1 MTLLRRRA
9 RRQTRGSRG
18 RGLQRR
24 EGRARFALL
33 PLAITVL
40 QAITGPQAM
49 AAPQIIAARLGM
61 AARLILATA
70 LAAAIG
76 GGCMAME
83 DELDGPL
90 GPGQGGPTVD
100 TAALE
105 QHDLTAADGQIIG
118 VLQFD
123 PGYYFHFHFRPYPM
137 ADVRHILAT
146 ITGDVLLT
154 ITRIVGRPDTPCRF
168 QAAVL
173 ARDEGYEILGSGDRT
188 NDRGL
193 EFHQVNLENERLPAA
208 QRFYCAKLH
217 QRIGV
222 QISVFSVLE
231 EVQEYLQ
238 VHFVLNSTDRT

>member
-9 RRQTRGSRG
+9 REQTRGSRG

-24 EGRARFALL
+24 EGRGRVPLL
-33 PLAITVL
+33 PLAITVPL
-40 QAITGPQAM
+40 EL
-49 AAPQIIAARLGM
+49 AAPLGM
-61 AARLILATA
+61 AARLIVAAA
-70 LAAAIG
+70 LAAAVG
-76 GGCMAME
+76 GGCIAME
-83 DELDGPL
+83 DELDGPQ

-105 QHDLTAADGQIIG
+105 QHDLTTAAGQIIG

-123 PGYYFHFHFRPYPM
+123 PGYYFHIHCDPDDFTNCQLESTGDFVHT
-137 ADVRHILAT
+137 LAA
-146 ITGDVLLT
+146 ITGDVQLA

-238 VHFVLNSTDRT
+238 VHFVLNSTGRT

>member
-9 RRQTRGSRG
+9 REQTRGSRG
-18 RGLQRR
+18 LGLQRR

-33 PLAITVL
+33 PQAITVP
-40 QAITGPQAM
+40 QAITGPPAM
-49 AAPQIIAARLGM
+49 AGPLRIAAWL
-61 AARLILATA
+61 T
-70 LAAAIG
+70 LAASLAA
-76 GGCMAME
+76 GCMAME

-105 QHDLTAADGQIIG
+105 QHDLTTAAGQIIG

-123 PGYYFHFHFRPYPM
+123 PGYYFHIHCDPDDFTNCQLESTGDFVHT
-137 ADVRHILAT
+137 LAA
-146 ITGDVLLT
+146 ITGDVQLA

-168 QAAVL
+168 QAALL
-173 ARDEGYEILGSGDRT
+173 ARDESYEILGSGDRT
-188 NDRGL
+188 NDQGL

>member
-1 MTLLRRRA
+1 MA
-9 RRQTRGSRG
+9 GPP
-18 RGLQRR
+18 
-24 EGRARFALL
+24 AL
-33 PLAITVL
+33 
-40 QAITGPQAM
+40 
-49 AAPQIIAARLGM
+49 AAPQIIAVPLGM
-61 AARLILATA
+61 AARLILAMA
-70 LAAAIG
+70 LAAAVAA
-76 GGCMAME
+76 GCMAME

-90 GPGQGGPTVD
+90 GPGQGGPAVD

-105 QHDLTAADGQIIG
+105 QHNLTAADGQIIG

-123 PGYYFHFHFRPYPM
+123 PGYYFHIHCDPDDFTNCQLESTG
-137 ADVRHILAT
+137 DVVHVLAA
-146 ITGDVLLT
+146 ITGDVQLA